1 MQAGRIGTA
10 TSRTRGLIEAYAS
23 TPDRQIDADRETA
36 EATTV
41 PRSPDPAILA
51 ALDFLDSC
59 VASPLGVD
67 MGTSAAPAAGAV
79 VGNGPRAAVPA
90 VARALPTTAET
101 ETLAPARAR
110 RRYGFAAWR
119 LPSGQL
125 YWLTVGAAASA
136 TWRSSSSLYLTAVA
150 ALVAS
155 AALIVVEL
163 LLRAID
169 PRIARLLGLAR
180 AREGTALYATSA
192 ILGLA
197 TGVVAVYLL

>member
-1 MQAGRIGTA
+1 MQAGQIGTA

-41 PRSPDPAILA
+41 PRNADPAILA

-59 VASPLGVD
+59 VSSPLGVD
-67 MGTSAAPAAGAV
+67 PGTSAAAAGT
-79 VGNGPRAAVPA
+79 VPA

-110 RRYGFAAWR
+110 RRYGLAEWR
-119 LPSGQL
+119 IPSGQL
-125 YWLTVGAAASA
+125 YWLAVGAAASA
-136 TWRSSSSLYLTAVA
+136 TWRSSSSLYFTAMA

-169 PRIARLLGLAR
+169 PRIARRLGLAR
-180 AREGTALYATSA
+180 GREGSALYAFGA
-192 ILGLA
+192 LLGLA
-197 TGVVAVYLL
+197 TGVVAVYIL